1 MDTKPQNKDKQTQKL
16 LYGVMGG
23 VIIAGLAGSSFLG
36 ASADKEATTVS
47 DLEPND
53 TSSQETKV
61 ESTTASK
68 DASSMS
74 QEKSTV
80 ESTITPSIESTTPS
94 STSVVETATEVEQPS
109 AHENTDIP
117 VYESSNSE
125 SSSTNSYTNSYYD
138 EPASS
143 SSNYSEPAYEKPS
156 SSTYTPPAS
165 SSSVEVT
172 VGDIERTNKAVAE
185 WNEANGFGGEGLD
198 RVNGYLGW

>member
-1 MDTKPQNKDKQTQKL
+1 MDRKPQNKDKQTQKL

-23 VIIAGLAGSSFLG
+23 VILAGLAGSSFLG

-80 ESTITPSIESTTPS
+80 ESTSTPSTTTS
-94 STSVVETATEVEQPS
+94 STSVVETITEVEQPS
-109 AHENTDIP
+109 APENTDIP

-125 SSSTNSYTNSYYD
+125 SSSTNSYTNAYYD
-138 EPASS
+138 EPTSS
-143 SSNYSEPAYEKPS
+143 SSNYSEPVYEEPA
-156 SSTYTPPAS
+156 SSTYTPSSPPAG
-165 SSSVEVT
+165 EVT
-172 VGDIERTNKAVAE
+172 VGDIERTNKRIAE
-185 WNEANGFGGEGLD
+185 WNKANGFGGDNLD
-198 RVNGYLGW
+198 SGNGYLGW

>member
-16 LYGVMGG
+16 IYGVMGG
-23 VIIAGLAGSSFLG
+23 VILAGLAGSSFLG

-80 ESTITPSIESTTPS
+80 ESTSTSSVESTTTS
-94 STSVVETATEVEQPS
+94 STSVVETTTEVEQPS
-109 AHENTDIP
+109 APANTDIP

-125 SSSTNSYTNSYYD
+125 SSSTNSYTYSYD

-143 SSNYSEPAYEKPS
+143 SSNYSEPAYEKPA

-185 WNEANGFGGEGLD
+185 WDEANGFGGEGLD
-198 RVNGYLGW
+198 RGDGYLGW

>member
-16 LYGVMGG
+16 IYGVMGG
-23 VIIAGLAGSSFLG
+23 VILAGLAGSSFLG

-80 ESTITPSIESTTPS
+80 ESTSTPSTTTS
-94 STSVVETATEVEQPS
+94 STSVVETTTEVEQPS
-109 AHENTDIP
+109 APENTDIP

-143 SSNYSEPAYEKPS
+143 SSNYSEPAYEKPA
-156 SSTYTPPAS
+156 SSTYTPPSS

-198 RVNGYLGW
+198 RGDGYLGW